1 MHPFDFDSAFAA
13 FETSQRARGNTDVT
27 ISWYFAQI
35 NIFRAW
41 LDATGHVWPEW
52 CNVAIIEA
60 FLADQSRQY
69 KPRTVDARRRALSA
83 FLSFCH
89 ERELLDG
96 LPNPM
101 RRIRRV
107 RIPKTAPRRA
117 SLSEYEML
125 LRSIQLNKWTDY
137 RDKAIV
143 ILLFSCGLRIAEVAG
158 LHISDILTSY
168 RKVFVRGERG
178 AKRGKDRLVPF
189 ADDLAL
195 GIAGYMMNRPA
206 YAGPELW
213 LSDNGKGGVRGALK
227 SSGVA
232 QMIKRRCQQ
241 VGIRHLNP
249 HAFRHAFATEFLNA
263 GADMSAVSKMLGHD
277 DIKTT
282 KDIYAEWLDDGL
294 SREYQQAWN
303 AIHDK
308 RRIK

>member
-1 MHPFDFDSAFAA
+1 MHPFDFDLLFSA

-27 ISWYFAQI
+27 ISWYKTQI
-35 NIFRAW
+35 QIFRDW
-41 LDATGHVWPEW
+41 LATSGHVWPEW
-52 CNVAIIEA
+52 CGVEIIEA
-60 FLADQSRQY
+60 FLADQSRRY

-83 FLSFCH
+83 FLSFCD

-125 LRSIQLNKWTDY
+125 LRSIRFDRWLDY
-137 RDKAIV
+137 RDKAII

-158 LHISDILTSY
+158 LHISDIITND
-168 RKVFVRGERG
+168 RMVFVRGERG

-195 GIAGYMMNRPA
+195 AIAGYMMNRPA
-206 YAGPELW
+206 YNGPELW
-213 LSDNGKGGVRGALK
+213 LSDNGRGGVRGALK
-227 SSGVA
+227 SSGIA
-232 QMIKRRCQQ
+232 QMLKRRCEKA
-241 VGIRHLNP
+241 GIRHLNP
-249 HAFRHAFATEFLNA
+249 HSFRHAFATEFLNA

-294 SREYQQAWN
+294 SREYQDAWR
-303 AIHDK
+303 AIHEK